1 MMMMTMTMIWRGLDV
16 ICYVQVLELALNYL
30 FQVLQLTW
38 SVVLQ
43 TEDVVKPAR

>member
-1 MMMMTMTMIWRGLDV
+1 MMMMMMICRGLDV
-16 ICYVQVLELALNYL
+16 MYYVQVLELVLNCL

-43 TEDVVKPAR
+43 TEDVVKPAT